1 MGSYRHENK
10 IALVTGASRGIGR
23 AIALELAKSGALVY
37 GTATSEAG
45 AEQITQ
51 YFQENQL
58 MGKGLVLDLK
68 NAADSINELVTQLSS
83 NEQFPDILVANAGI
97 AKDNLLLRMKN
108 EEWEDVLNINLN
120 SIFPLAKT
128 FIKPMLKKRW
138 GRIILV
144 SSVSGVMGNVG
155 QTNYAAA
162 KAGLIGFGKSLALEL
177 ASRNITVNMV
187 APGFI
192 ATDMLKEFSEEQSA
206 EINKSIP
213 LGEMGE
219 PEDVAALVNFL
230 ASQAARYIVGET
242 IQINGGLYL
251 Q

>member
-1 MGSYRHENK
+1 
-10 IALVTGASRGIGR
+10 
-23 AIALELAKSGALVY
+23 
-37 GTATSEAG
+37 
-45 AEQITQ
+45 
-51 YFQENQL
+51 
-58 MGKGLVLDLK
+58 
-68 NAADSINELVTQLSS
+68 
-83 NEQFPDILVANAGI
+83 
-97 AKDNLLLRMKN
+97 
-108 EEWEDVLNINLN
+108 
-120 SIFPLAKT
+120 
-128 FIKPMLKKRW
+128 
-138 GRIILV
+138 
-144 SSVSGVMGNVG
+144 MGNVG